1 MMFEI
6 VHEIGIE
13 FLPAAVLWTFLACIR
28 FHIICIVSVLAAA
41 FANKPCLLFAFMII
55 PLRFTPMGSVE
66 RNLACCTFQFLLAFL
81 TDQARAAPMF
91 EIFEAHRGEL
101 Q

>member
-1 MMFEI
+1 MFDM

-13 FLPAAVLWTFLACIR
+13 FLPAPVYLTLLACIR
-28 FHIICIVSVLAAA
+28 RHIICIVSVLAAT
-41 FANKPCLLFAFMII
+41 FANKPCLLFVFMMLQ
-55 PLRFTPMGSVE
+55 LRFTPIGSVE

-81 TDQARAAPMF
+81 TDQARAAPTF
-91 EIFEAHRGEL
+91 EIFEDHRGEL